1 MGTWTYSHAVAVG
14 LTSLL
19 ATLLVAGATA
29 QGPAPIVRTGAHAV
43 LHVHPG
49 ALAPALAERL
59 ADEAQR
65 SAESAWPLIDDLLG
79 TKLQKPVTLHVYAD
93 EPMYRAAATANGG
106 TLPLESFARLA
117 ENEAHVLLWPLLS
130 VKAVALVGLPE
141 PTRQELIAR
150 CAQLAA
156 VQAAPFAVADPWLG
170 EVFGYAVLE
179 ETVNPKHQF
188 GCDPAYDARRA
199 KVWQKLVDRQ
209 QVLLHPKILDFAA
222 RTTRAEHDDHETDK
236 CLVARML
243 AASGKGW
250 AKKLFAKP
258 PKKATI
264 RSEIRSAAVDRVL
277 GTDWLKTESLFTKH
291 CQTIRPVWRETAP
304 MSSWRDGKLCIVGT
318 AEKAQQMQALEPP
331 PSGDYRIRGRFT
343 ILPCNDSAFRLQLD
357 WREGSMIGCFFGV
370 GKFSIEKWST
380 GNEWQTLAEGKAP
393 IVAGKPFDA
402 AVEVGKHV
410 KLFADGVEIASWDP
424 GTRTMRGYWSVGVND
439 CVVHVEGLQ
448 LESIAAKR

>member
-1 MGTWTYSHAVAVG
+1 MGTWPYSRGVAAG
-14 LTSLL
+14 LASLFL
-19 ATLLVAGATA
+19 TAFATTQAS
-29 QGPAPIVRTGAHAV
+29 APIGRTGAHAV
-43 LHVHPG
+43 VQLHPG

-65 SAESAWPLIDDLLG
+65 AAESAWPVIDDWLG
-79 TKLQKPVTLHVYAD
+79 TKLQKPVRLHVYAD
-93 EPMYRAAATANGG
+93 EPAYRAAATANGAS
-106 TLPLESFARLA
+106 LPLESFARLA
-117 ENEAHVLLWPLLS
+117 EGEAHVLLWPLLS
-130 VKAVALVGLPE
+130 VKATALVGLPE

-179 ETVNPKHQF
+179 EIVNPKHQF

-209 QVLLHPKILDFAA
+209 PVLLQPRILDFAA

-250 AKKLFAKP
+250 AKKLFTKP
-258 PKKATI
+258 PKKATT

-304 MSSWRDGKLCIVGT
+304 MASWRDGKLWLAGT

-343 ILPCNDSAFRLQLD
+343 ISPCNDSTFRLQLD
-357 WREGSMIGCFFGV
+357 WRDNSMIGCFFGV
-370 GKFSIEKWST
+370 DVYSIEKWTT
-380 GNEWQTLAEGKAP
+380 GNEWETLAQGKAP
-393 IVAGKPFDA
+393 IAAGKPFDA
-402 AVEVGKHV
+402 AVEVGKQV
-410 KLFADGVEIASWDP
+410 KLFVDGVEIASWDP
-424 GTRTMRGYWSVGVND
+424 GARTMRGHWSVGVND
-439 CVVHVEGLQ
+439 CVVQVEGLQ
-448 LESIAAKR
+448 LEAIAGKR